1 MIKFNKFYKEFLKL
15 FKKIY
20 FILKII
26 KKVNFVFLINDIE
39 LKVLKGVVKKD
50 VF

>member
-20 FILKII
+20 LILKII
-26 KKVNFVFLINDIE
+26 KNFNFVFLINDIE